1 MRGSVE
7 DGLYYDDGITAG
19 GVNVII
25 KSGNEEGVLFA
36 TDVKIDPA
44 TGLPTNHGGT
54 IVLSANN
61 YENLSLNTYINI
73 NQIEFKYTEIGKT
86 VPYKVPSGMSLS
98 DYKGYHELNGEKFEC
113 DLIYFDKEG
122 NVVVPNEDG
131 VLADGSYTVKI
142 KLPNSNYYIN
152 EYWRLEIG
160 EINSKSLT
168 TLGIIA
174 VVAVAMILIAAVVTA
189 VVVVKKRKQAGIV

>member
-1 MRGSVE
+1 M
-7 DGLYYDDGITAG
+7 
-19 GVNVII
+19 
-25 KSGNEEGVLFA
+25 
-36 TDVKIDPA
+36 
-44 TGLPTNHGGT
+44 
-54 IVLSANN
+54 
-61 YENLSLNTYINI
+61 
-73 NQIEFKYTEIGKT
+73 
-86 VPYKVPSGMSLS
+86 
-98 DYKGYHELNGEKFEC
+98 
-113 DLIYFDKEG
+113 
-122 NVVVPNEDG
+122 PNEDG